1 MSRQLVLRP
10 PAKIN
15 LTLRVGSVRLDGY
28 HEVRTLLQSIAL
40 SDTLTLTT
48 RRGPF
53 ALSVRGA
60 GAPADRENLVWRAAV
75 AFWEALGRTGEPRD
89 VHVWLEKQIPVA
101 AGLGGGSADAA
112 ATLSGL
118 NRLWE
123 ARWSRRALMDLGA
136 RLGAD
141 VPFFLQGGTAL
152 GVGRGEEIYPV
163 DDVVRL
169 GVVII
174 KPSWGVATAE
184 AYRWFDDDRAIG
196 PAGPER
202 TPAEIDAGW
211 ATGPLR
217 LANDL
222 EAPVARRHPEIL
234 AMIDVLRREGAPA
247 AAMTGSG
254 AAVYALLP
262 EPQARRVASRVKR
275 PDWLVVLTRTL
286 SRREAGR
293 RMAII

>member
-10 PAKIN
+10 SAKIN
-15 LTLRVGSVRLDGY
+15 LTLRVGPLRLDGY

-40 SDTLTLTT
+40 SDTLTLTP

-60 GAPADRENLVWRAAV
+60 GVPPDRENLVWRAAV
-75 AFWEALGRTGEPRD
+75 SLWEALGRTGEPRD
-89 VHVWLEKQIPVA
+89 VHVRLEKQIPVA

-112 ATLSGL
+112 AALSGL
-118 NRLWE
+118 SRLWE
-123 ARWSRRALMDLGA
+123 ARWPRRALMDLGA
-136 RLGAD
+136 TLGAD
-141 VPFFLQGGTAL
+141 VPFFLHGGTAL
-152 GVGRGEEIYPV
+152 GVGKGEEIYPV
-163 DDVVRL
+163 DDLARL

-184 AYRWFDDDRAIG
+184 AYRWFDDDRAVA
-196 PAGPER
+196 PGPEKR
-202 TPAEIDAGW
+202 APPEIDAGW
-211 ATGPLR
+211 STGPLR
-217 LANDL
+217 LTNDL

-234 AMIDVLRREGAPA
+234 TMIEALQREGARA
-247 AAMTGSG
+247 ASMTGSG

-262 EPQARRVASRVKR
+262 EAQARRVASRVKR
-275 PDWLVVLTRTL
+275 SDWLVLLTRTL

-293 RMAII
+293 RMGD